1 MGKTD
6 FKSLKEP
13 RRPPSPN
20 FGQVTMV
27 LPLEIKIHHVRDA
40 KVFYGGDN
48 VSGFVKVAG
57 PLKIPNATVKIGFAG
72 SSETEQQVKN
82 SMFIDKAVFFQTAI
96 LFNGDVD
103 IERGD
108 TQRWPF
114 TFELPVKTEP
124 AWGNARITYS
134 EDANYAMAAHPI
146 PPSVAISKPRWAAHV
161 RYRLHAKL
169 GMREHAGEVTIVPSK
184 AQTDNGP
191 PDAQLDVQSKVF
203 THVSS
208 RLVPEQ
214 AHRRRSVNK
223 WFSDK
228 FASDTPR
235 AVFSITART
244 AQTLIAGQDIPI
256 QLMLVY
262 DAEKSNLPSPPELR
276 LLQLKYRIRAR
287 TYVLSRS
294 RGIFSTQEK
303 QVTACDTVFK
313 RHLRLA
319 SLFLVNGNN
328 LDVGILNANDS
339 SLRHLSLDTALIP
352 SFTTYNIRRRYEAQ
366 IAIVFECGGKQIT
379 AEFPWTQ
386 LKIEFNESYSQKP
399 LKESAT
405 TRDKA
410 LVGAASVVKVLAAT
424 ASAVAQ
430 TLL

>member
-1 MGKTD
+1 M
-6 FKSLKEP
+6 
-13 RRPPSPN
+13 
-20 FGQVTMV
+20 
-27 LPLEIKIHHVRDA
+27 
-40 KVFYGGDN
+40 
-48 VSGFVKVAG
+48 
-57 PLKIPNATVKIGFAG
+57 
-72 SSETEQQVKN
+72 
-82 SMFIDKAVFFQTAI
+82 
-96 LFNGDVD
+96 
-103 IERGD
+103 
-108 TQRWPF
+108 
-114 TFELPVKTEP
+114 
-124 AWGNARITYS
+124 
-134 EDANYAMAAHPI
+134 
-146 PPSVAISKPRWAAHV
+146 
-161 RYRLHAKL
+161 
-169 GMREHAGEVTIVPSK
+169 
-184 AQTDNGP
+184 
-191 PDAQLDVQSKVF
+191 VF

-208 RLVPEQ
+208 RLLPEQ

-262 DAEKSNLPSPPELR
+262 DAEKSILPSLPELR
-276 LLQLKYRIRAR
+276 LLELKYRIRAR

-294 RGIFSTQEK
+294 RGVFSTQEK

-313 RHLRLA
+313 RHLRFE
-319 SLFLVNGNN
+319 SLFLVNGSN
-328 LDVGILNANDS
+328 LDVGILDANDS

-386 LKIEFNESYSQKP
+386 LKIEFNENFSQKP

-410 LVGAASVVKVLAAT
+410 LVGAAAVVKVLAAT